1 MVPTLVVLNISDKR
15 ITLSTDTPVA
25 PPSNFDYLIKIL
37 KAPIYNA
44 AVVTDLDKLPTLS
57 GIVGNEVYIKRED
70 QQPVKSF
77 KLRGAFNCMSQLND
91 KQKAAGVIAASAGNH
106 AQGVAY
112 AAKAMNIKA
121 TIVMPETTPEIKVN
135 AVRAFGGQ
143 HVTVVQH
150 GTSYDQAST
159 HAFALSQQYGFTMI
173 PPFDHP
179 DVIAGQGTI
188 AKEMLEQLSDF
199 DYLFVAV
206 GGGGLAAGMAVYLKQ
221 IKPSIKI
228 IGVESD
234 QSACLTAALEAGEP
248 VTLPQVGIFAD
259 GVAVKTIGSE
269 PFRLCQQYLD
279 GVMTVTNDEICTA
292 IKDIFDDTRVI
303 AEPAGALSVA
313 AIRKYCRDNDI
324 QNKRLTGILCG
335 ANINFH
341 TLRYVSER
349 CELGEQKEALFAVNI
364 PETKGAFKS
373 FCSLLGGIVITEF
386 NYRFNASTQTVGEAS
401 LGSAQIFVGV
411 KLRNGAVEYNALL
424 KSLDDKG
431 YTYCDLSQNELAKL
445 HVRHMVGGR
454 PHQKIDESIFSFSF
468 PEYPGALMHFLNTL
482 GESWNI
488 TLFHYRNHGA
498 AQGLVLA
505 GFEISPEQRA
515 DFQKYLD
522 KLDFEV
528 QEHQDD
534 PAYTFFLSSQN

>member
-1 MVPTLVVLNISDKR
+1 MPLQTP
-15 ITLSTDTPVA
+15 IT
-25 PPSNFDYLIKIL
+25 PPSSLEYLIKIL
-37 KAPIYNA
+37 QAPIYNA
-44 AVVTDLDKLPTLS
+44 AVVTDLNRLPTLS
-57 GIVGNEVYIKRED
+57 ATVGNDVYIKRED

-77 KLRGAFNCMSQLND
+77 KLRGAYNCMSQLSD
-91 KQKAAGVIAASAGNH
+91 IQKAAGVIAASAGNH

-112 AAKAMNIKA
+112 AAKAMNIHA

-135 AVRAFGGQ
+135 AVRTFGAGN
-143 HVTVVQH
+143 VNVVQH
-150 GTSYDQAST
+150 GTSYDQASA
-159 HAFALSQQYGFTMI
+159 HAFELCEQHGYTMI

-179 DVIAGQGTI
+179 NVIAGQGTI
-188 AKEMLEQLSDF
+188 AKELLEQLSDF

-234 QSACLTAALEAGEP
+234 ESACLKAALDAGKP

-259 GVAVKTIGSE
+259 GVAVKTIGKE

-279 GVMTVTNDEICTA
+279 GVMSVTNDEICTA

-313 AIRKYCRDNDI
+313 AIRKYCRENNI
-324 QNKRLTGILCG
+324 KNKRLTGILCG
-335 ANINFH
+335 ANVNFH

-349 CELGEQKEALFAVNI
+349 CELGEQKEAVFAVNI
-364 PETKGAFKS
+364 PETKGAFKA

-386 NYRFNASTQTVGEAS
+386 NYRFNGAANTKIEGAAQ
-401 LGSAQIFVGV
+401 SAQIFVGV
-411 KLRNGAVEYNALL
+411 KLRNGAAEFAQLL
-424 KSLDDKG
+424 KKLDDHG
-431 YTYCDLSQNELAKL
+431 YTYCDLSSNELAKL

-454 PHQKIDESIFSFSF
+454 PQKKIEESLFSFSF
-468 PEYPGALMHFLNTL
+468 PEYPGALMHFLSTL

-505 GFEISPEQRA
+505 GFEIAASQRA
-515 DFQKYLD
+515 SFQEYLN

-528 QEHQDD
+528 QEHKND
-534 PAYTFFLSSQN
+534 PAYTFFLASHD